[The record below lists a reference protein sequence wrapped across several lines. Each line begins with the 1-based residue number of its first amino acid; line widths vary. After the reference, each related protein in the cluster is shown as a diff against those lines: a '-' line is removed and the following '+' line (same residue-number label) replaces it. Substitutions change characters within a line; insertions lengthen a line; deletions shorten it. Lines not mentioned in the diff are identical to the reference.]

1 MGLTGVSSL
10 KRTGVPPHVSWW
22 TGHDED
28 VQPGES
34 RDLWHLIETVHAV
47 TYFAPECRRAHTEIG
62 FKGFWMGY
70 FGCRAA
76 PMGTVGPGLV
86 GAVFA
91 GFEPAMVQRALPDAW
106 EFAAPEA
113 AVEGRAAA
121 AAAAL
126 REALPEVEDLAVDLL
141 GVMDRAVESAD
152 ASGRPLFAANRD
164 VVPFEDPVADLWQ
177 MCTVLREHR
186 GDGHVAVLTAEG
198 LGGCECHVLAAA
210 ANGTDEAVLRA
221 SRGWSGP
228 DWVAATSTL
237 RAAGL
242 LDETGRA
249 LTDRGRVF
257 HAHLESRTDEL
268 AATPYAALGDTGRD
282 HVRDGLIP
290 IAAAVVE
297 AGWLP
302 FPNPIGLPQVV

>member
-1 MGLTGVSSL
+1 M
-10 KRTGVPPHVSWW
+10 
-22 TGHDED
+22 
-28 VQPGES
+28 QPGES

-47 TYFAPECRRAHTEIG
+47 TYFAPSCRSAHAEIG

-76 PMGTVGPGLV
+76 PMGAVGPGLV
-86 GAVFA
+86 GAVFG

-106 EFAAPEA
+106 EHASPEA
-113 AVEGRAAA
+113 AVEARAGAAA
-121 AAAAL
+121 HAL
-126 REALPEVEDLAVDLL
+126 SEALPEVEDVAADLL
-141 GVMDRAVESAD
+141 GAMDRAVESAD
-152 ASGRPLFAANRD
+152 PSGRPLFAANRD

-177 MCTVLREHR
+177 MCTALREHR

-198 LGGCECHVLAAA
+198 VGGCECHVLAAA
-210 ANGTDEAVLRA
+210 ARGTDESVLRD

-228 DWVAATSTL
+228 DWVAATATL

-242 LDETGRA
+242 IDRSGRA
-249 LTDRGRVF
+249 LTDRGRAF
-257 HAHLESRTDEL
+257 HDHLESRTDEL
-268 AATPYAALGDTGRD
+268 AATPYAALGETGRD